1 MSKSQPAPA
10 GGRACRCCGGP
21 IPASK
26 RKDAVYC
33 SIECSNKQWFEDN
46 RDKHAT
52 SSRAWREANPEKIA
66 AQRKASAKRERAEI
80 AAGGPRGIL
89 AQKRRMLSWAKQRAK
104 RGGYPCTLTLDDFHI
119 PEVCPVL
126 GIEITLGGEGGK
138 AIDSSP
144 SLDKIV
150 PSLGYVPGNCIVTS
164 HRANTL
170 KSNATVPEME
180 ALYRFYSR
188 KISTDWMK
196 SHD

>member
-1 MSKSQPAPA
+1 MSKSEPAPQ
-10 GGRACRCCGGP
+10 RACRCCGGP

-26 RKDAVYC
+26 RRGTAYC
-33 SIECSNKQWFEDN
+33 STECANKQWREDN
-46 RDKHAT
+46 REKKNAYDEKWRREKHN
-52 SSRAWREANPEKIA
+52 SYIRKWREELRNEVQSGSPK
-66 AQRKASAKRERAEI
+66 
-80 AAGGPRGIL
+80 GIL
-89 AQKRRMLSWAKQRAK
+89 AQKRKMLAGAKQRAK

-126 GIEITLGGEGGK
+126 GIEITLGGENGRPV
-138 AIDSSP
+138 DSSP

-164 HRANTL
+164 NRANTL
-170 KSNATVPEME
+170 KSNATIPEME